1 MRHVQIIFLTAV
13 LFIPLVCSEAMAWD
27 DITTLSA
34 GGDAKE
40 ISINKDIQ
48 KLKICCLDK
57 PIIVNTVVMREG
69 GKKTPFTLGKKF
81 SPKEEYVL
89 DLGGKHHVTGF
100 RISDDLK
107 GMYKLKV
114 E

>member
-1 MRHVQIIFLTAV
+1 MRYLKFTLPAAILTV
-13 LFIPLVCSEAMAWD
+13 LLVCSQGMAWE
-27 DITTLSA
+27 DITTIKA

-40 ISINKDIQ
+40 IGINKEIQ
-48 KLKICCLDK
+48 KLKITCQEK

-69 GKKTPFTLGKKF
+69 AKKTPFSLGKKF
-81 SPKEEYVL
+81 TPKEEFVL

-107 GMYKLKV
+107 GAYTLKV

>member
-1 MRHVQIIFLTAV
+1 MTTLMVS
-13 LFIPLVCSEAMAWD
+13 LVCSEGMAWE
-27 DITTLSA
+27 DITTIKA

-40 ISINKDIQ
+40 IGVNKEIQ
-48 KLKICCLDK
+48 KLKITCQEK

-69 GKKTPFTLGKKF
+69 AKKTPFSLGKKF
-81 SPKEEYVL
+81 TPKEEFVL

-107 GMYKLKV
+107 GAYTLKV

>member
-1 MRHVQIIFLTAV
+1 MRHLKCIVLVAALAV
-13 LFIPLVCSEAMAWD
+13 PLVCSEVMAWEE
-27 DITTLSA
+27 ITTLSA
-34 GGDAKE
+34 DSNAKE
-40 ISINKDIQ
+40 VGINKEIH
-48 KLKICCLDK
+48 KLKISCQDK
-57 PIIVNTVVMREG
+57 PVIINTVVMREG

-81 SPKEEYVL
+81 NPKEEYIL

-107 GMYKLKV
+107 GRYSLQV

>member
-1 MRHVQIIFLTAV
+1 MRHVQFILLTTAI
-13 LFIPLVCSEAMAWD
+13 FIPLVCSEGMAWD

-40 ISINKDIQ
+40 VGINKDMQ
-48 KLKICCLDK
+48 KLKIACQDK

-81 SPKEEYVL
+81 NPKEEYVL

-107 GMYKLKV
+107 GTYKLQV